1 MSNKDEKQ
9 KAPVEIYTPP
19 NKLAEAIGEGS
30 GPSLRE
36 MQQDAERRLRL
47 NGAKYRETLKASIEE
62 MKEHVASDAS
72 GVDVREAIFALAH
85 DIKGQAPLFDYHLV
99 AEVAVCIC
107 TAIHDVPEKLQARPD
122 LLVLHV
128 HSMAWAFE
136 HIDDASKEVE
146 KAALVQ
152 SLHEALES

>member
-1 MSNKDEKQ
+1 MSNNDRKK
-9 KAPVEIYTPP
+9 PPLVEIYTPP

-47 NGAKYRETLKASIEE
+47 NGAKYRETLKTSIEE
-62 MKEHVASDAS
+62 MKGHLES
-72 GVDVREAIFALAH
+72 GNPGADVREAIFALAH
-85 DIKGQAPLFDYHLV
+85 DIKGQAPLFDYDLV

-107 TAIHDVPEKLQARPD
+107 TAIRDVPQKLQARPD

-128 HSMAWAFE
+128 HSMAWAFD
-136 HIDDASKEVE
+136 HIDDPTKEME

-152 SLHEALES
+152 SLHDALEN

>member
-1 MSNKDEKQ
+1 MSENDKKSQ
-9 KAPVEIYTPP
+9 APVEIYTPP
-19 NKLAEAIGEGS
+19 NKLAEAIGKGS

-47 NGAKYRETLKASIEE
+47 NGSKYREILKASIEE
-62 MKEHVASDAS
+62 MKAHIASDAS

-85 DIKGQAPLFDYHLV
+85 DIKGQAPLFDFHLV

-107 TAIHDVPEKLQARPD
+107 TAIRDVPEKLQQRPD
-122 LLVLHV
+122 LLALHV

-136 HIDDASKEVE
+136 HIDDTSKDAE
-146 KAALVQ
+146 KAALVT
-152 SLHEALES
+152 SLHEALKN